1 MRSRFNPSKPKVSKP
16 KLRGGGANSRSFST
30 QFWLVVA
37 TVGIG
42 FIIGIT
48 WYGHQVKSA
57 PKKSPTEGKVFEER
71 IQETDFFGES
81 KPKWRKSPKIVPNGE
96 KVAHDFGKVT
106 ILSGADT
113 AQNFI
118 GHHNKTILL
127 FTRSE
132 GCVFFVVV
140 AIAACD
146 FSRCI
151 DVLFTNTTPF
161 GSLLVL
167 SATLIFFICFLLGIR
182 AVAHRVRRLTR
193 VSKRWQR
200 CMKAL
205 LLEKFTRIMTMPLF
219 PRLSHTQK
227 RRNTHEKRWFPIRG

>member
-16 KLRGGGANSRSFST
+16 KLRGTGANSRSFST

-48 WYGHQVKSA
+48 RYGHQVKSA

-118 GHHNKTILL
+118 GQHNKTILL

-132 GCVFFVVV
+132 GCVFV
-140 AIAACD
+140 
-146 FSRCI
+146 
-151 DVLFTNTTPF
+151 
-161 GSLLVL
+161 
-167 SATLIFFICFLLGIR
+167 FLL
-182 AVAHRVRRLTR
+182 
-193 VSKRWQR
+193 
-200 CMKAL
+200 L
-205 LLEKFTRIMTMPLF
+205 LLRVIFLVASVWFLRIQH
-219 PRLSHTQK
+219 LS
-227 RRNTHEKRWFPIRG
+227 GVY